1 MTAKRQATETTKPG
15 TILAQSLKAGRRVEV
30 GSIVTLTVAK
40 AKPKLPPPASNC
52 DPNYD
57 GQYLDPTV
65 YDYDCA
71 GGSGDGPKYLYGI
84 VRVVGSDHYGM
95 DRDGD
100 GIGCE

>member
-1 MTAKRQATETTKPG
+1 M
-15 TILAQSLKAGRRVEV
+15 
-30 GSIVTLTVAK
+30 TLTVAK

-52 DPNYD
+52 DSNYD
-57 GQYLDPTV
+57 GHCLDPNV

-71 GGSGDGPKYLYGI
+71 GGSGDGPKYVYGT
-84 VRVVGSDHYGM
+84 VRVVGSDHYGP